1 MSTNMQATLRAAIAP
16 VQTRWAQMSPR
27 EQGLVRGALVLL
39 ALALVWF
46 VALRP
51 ALATLR
57 SAQIQGPQLR
67 AQLQDMLQPSDGKSG
82 LPTAHPLK
90 VMRGAQWV
98 APTIVGFAAVPKHEE
113 TKCALVLI
121 TDRGHRC
128 VLSLVQC

>member
-1 MSTNMQATLRAAIAP
+1 MKVHP
-16 VQTRWAQMSPR
+16 
-27 EQGLVRGALVLL
+27 GARLDHTHIIERIVIGF
-39 ALALVWF
+39 WF
-46 VALRP
+46 ACFHLF
-51 ALATLR
+51 
-57 SAQIQGPQLR
+57 